1 MFDKKDKDQEKES
14 NQDKLDDKNESI
26 FDMIKSYFDQADDET
41 GDIAKIAKNHPN
53 VHRTIKEI
61 VEYNGFN
68 FENHTV
74 TTEDGYVLEMHRL
87 YANLSQPLPEN
98 ATRPVLM
105 LQHGLVATSETFV
118 MSGNE
123 SQAFYFAREG
133 YDVWLGNNRESL
145 YGRKHV
151 DLDPDDPEDAEE
163 FFDFSFYEMGKY
175 DAPAQ
180 VDYIRN

>member
-1 MFDKKDKDQEKES
+1 
-14 NQDKLDDKNESI
+14 
-26 FDMIKSYFDQADDET
+26 
-41 GDIAKIAKNHPN
+41 
-53 VHRTIKEI
+53 
-61 VEYNGFN
+61 
-68 FENHTV
+68 
-74 TTEDGYVLEMHRL
+74 
-87 YANLSQPLPEN
+87 
-98 ATRPVLM
+98 M

-145 YGRKHV
+145 YGRKHI